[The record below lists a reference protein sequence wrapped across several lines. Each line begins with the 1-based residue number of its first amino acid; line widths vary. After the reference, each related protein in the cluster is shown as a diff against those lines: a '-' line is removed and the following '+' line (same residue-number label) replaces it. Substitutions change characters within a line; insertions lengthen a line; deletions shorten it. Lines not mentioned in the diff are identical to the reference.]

1 MRQKQYNFLDKE
13 QSPKVIVEAIKL
25 DGVQEIV
32 GTQNNPLIMGWA
44 KELGLK
50 EYINDEIPW
59 CGLFVAKVVKAAGF
73 EPVDKPLWA
82 ANWSKFGTKQT
93 QAMLGDVLVFTRPGG
108 NHVGFYIGE
117 DTTCYHVFGGN
128 QSNRVNGTR
137 VLKSR
142 CTAIRRCDW
151 KIAQPINVRRIDLSP
166 NGEISKNES

>member
-1 MRQKQYNFLDKE
+1 MRQTHYNFLHKE

-25 DGVQEIV
+25 DGIQEIV

-73 EPVDKPLWA
+73 VPVDKPLWA

-108 NHVGFYIGE
+108 NHVGFCI
-117 DTTCYHVFGGN
+117 
-128 QSNRVNGTR
+128 
-137 VLKSR
+137 
-142 CTAIRRCDW
+142 
-151 KIAQPINVRRIDLSP
+151 
-166 NGEISKNES
+166 